1 VNFTKGVRFR
11 YPTARVSAPIL
22 ILDDDAVSRRVIAQ
36 ALERAGLPC
45 VAVTSGHEAMAWLRQ
60 HEAKLALLDLMMPPP
75 DGYSVLRAIRSS
87 EQTHELPVIVLTA
100 ADRDEEVTRAFEM
113 GADDFL
119 RKPFKSAELIAR
131 IRSLLRLREYVD
143 MLARRERDA
152 RVVLELTQT
161 LSSTLDFREIL
172 YTVVRRIADVVKVE
186 RCSIV
191 LVRDEGRV
199 GYVVAASDDRELR
212 DLPIDLDKYP
222 EIRKVLETGA
232 PLIIDDA
239 ATDPMLDVVRTTIPK
254 EAFKSAVCIPIVYE
268 ERPLGVLFLRS
279 QSSRGPKLEELS
291 LVRTV
296 ASATAI
302 ALRNARIMQSLRDQT
317 RESTYLRF
325 EAERRIRAL
334 EPYADFFHASA
345 DGILVVDELAN
356 VLFSNPRAREM
367 LGDRLHDFANAS
379 FFDWLTEEGRR
390 KLTLLIG
397 ELVTDAGPSSRL
409 SRATDFEVQARGQVR
424 TISVSLV
431 AMMSEQK
438 DDERAILLSCR
449 DVTQERSTERELT
462 NTKEF
467 LERVIDSSVD
477 AIISA
482 DIAGNLLLF
491 NRAAERVFG
500 YASNEVVGKLNVR
513 ELYEGSLAREIMSLM
528 RSQERGG
535 YGRLEGFETEV
546 RGKQGERIPVLISA
560 ALIIHQ
566 GVVVGSVGVL
576 TDLRERRRM
585 QAKLDAAQEELR
597 NREKESLIAE
607 LAGAAAHELNQPLTS
622 VLGYAEIIS
631 RRAQAAQPHLRETE
645 ALVREAQRMAEI
657 VRKVGKITKYETKA
671 YVGEAKIIDLDRS
684 VEDDS

>member
-1 VNFTKGVRFR
+1 
-11 YPTARVSAPIL
+11 VSAPIL

>member
-1 VNFTKGVRFR
+1 M
-11 YPTARVSAPIL
+11 PAPIL
-22 ILDDDAVSRRVIAQ
+22 ILDDDAVSRRVITQ

-45 VAVTSGHEAMAWLRQ
+45 VAVNSGQEAMAWLRQ
-60 HEAKLALLDLMMPPP
+60 HEVKLALLDLMMPPP
-75 DGYSVLRAIRSS
+75 DGYSVLRSIRGT
-87 EQTHELPVIVLTA
+87 EETRELPVIVLTA
-100 ADRDEEVTRAFEM
+100 ADGDEEVTRAFEM

-191 LVRDEGRV
+191 LVKDEGRV

-212 DLPIDLDKYP
+212 DLPIDLDNYP
-222 EIRKVLETGA
+222 EIRRVLETGA

-254 EAFKSAVCIPIVYE
+254 AAFKSAVCIPIVYE

-279 QSSRGPKLEELS
+279 QSNRNPKLEELS

-390 KLTLLIG
+390 KLTLLIA

-431 AMMSEQK
+431 AMMSEHK

-467 LERVIDSSVD
+467 LERVIESSVD
-477 AIISA
+477 AIVSA

-500 YASNEVVGKLNVR
+500 YSSSEVVGKLNVR
-513 ELYEGSLAREIMSLM
+513 ELYEGSLARQIMSLM
-528 RSQERGG
+528 RSQEHGG

-546 RGKQGERIPVLISA
+546 RGKRGEKIPVLISA

-597 NREKESLIAE
+597 NREKQSLIAE

-622 VLGYAEIIS
+622 VLGYAEIIR
-631 RRAQAAQPHLRETE
+631 RRARDAQPHLRETE
-645 ALVREAQRMAEI
+645 ALVREAERMAEI

-671 YVGEAKIIDLDRS
+671 YVGDAKIIDLDRS

>member
-1 VNFTKGVRFR
+1 MNFTKGVRFR

>member
-1 VNFTKGVRFR
+1 
-11 YPTARVSAPIL
+11 
-22 ILDDDAVSRRVIAQ
+22 
-36 ALERAGLPC
+36 
-45 VAVTSGHEAMAWLRQ
+45 
-60 HEAKLALLDLMMPPP
+60 
-75 DGYSVLRAIRSS
+75 
-87 EQTHELPVIVLTA
+87 
-100 ADRDEEVTRAFEM
+100 
-113 GADDFL
+113 
-119 RKPFKSAELIAR
+119 
-131 IRSLLRLREYVD
+131 
-143 MLARRERDA
+143 
-152 RVVLELTQT
+152 
-161 LSSTLDFREIL
+161 
-172 YTVVRRIADVVKVE
+172 
-186 RCSIV
+186 
-191 LVRDEGRV
+191 
-199 GYVVAASDDRELR
+199 
-212 DLPIDLDKYP
+212 
-222 EIRKVLETGA
+222 
-232 PLIIDDA
+232 
-239 ATDPMLDVVRTTIPK
+239 
-254 EAFKSAVCIPIVYE
+254 
-268 ERPLGVLFLRS
+268 
-279 QSSRGPKLEELS
+279 
-291 LVRTV
+291 
-296 ASATAI
+296 
-302 ALRNARIMQSLRDQT
+302 MQSLRDQT